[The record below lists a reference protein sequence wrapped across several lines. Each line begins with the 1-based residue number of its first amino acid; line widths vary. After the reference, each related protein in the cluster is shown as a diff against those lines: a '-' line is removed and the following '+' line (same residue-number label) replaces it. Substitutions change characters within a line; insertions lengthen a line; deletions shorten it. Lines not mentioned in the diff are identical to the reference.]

1 MLRQAVESLMLVL
14 GGGARSRLEPG
25 SGDHSRPLCIL
36 IGVSDGS
43 DLIQRQHVYL
53 LGEGVSGVGLPTL
66 PATVSGCLQQRLR
79 PVTTLSSGLH
89 QVLEVWSLQQA

>member
-1 MLRQAVESLMLVL
+1 MLGQTVESLVFVL
-14 GGGARSRLEPG
+14 SRGARGRLEPG
-25 SGDHSRPLCIL
+25 SGDHSGSLCVL

-53 LGEGVSGVGLPTL
+53 LGEGISGVGLPTL
-66 PATVSGCLQQRLR
+66 PATVTGCLQQGLR
-79 PVTTLSSGLH
+79 PAATLSSGLH